1 MEFPDVFDIPF
12 IHICEN
18 SWDISVIFFL
28 RWKDIIQNFHQ
39 KSNLY
44 KFWHCRTSRIT
55 YVWVL
60 SLLFRGHLHLCSRA
74 LVASQIELS
83 KWLLIDN
90 GATVCV
96 RIYAKMIRNKVEVI
110 PKKKHYSSACKWFLI
125 KMSLAKDKVD
135 KKWCAQLELEE
146 FRQVALFKKALQWQ
160 RLSEFIFWIVGIQ
173 LRTKDSF
180 TWRDMTLLLKWS
192 WDI

>member
-28 RWKDIIQNFHQ
+28 RWKDVSFKSFIKNRSYTNFGIAEQVGLHM
-39 KSNLY
+39 Y
-44 KFWHCRTSRIT
+44 EFCRFFLGVIFI
-55 YVWVL
+55 YA
-60 SLLFRGHLHLCSRA
+60 RA

-96 RIYAKMIRNKVEVI
+96 RIYAKMIRNKAKKTLFISMQMI
-110 PKKKHYSSACKWFLI
+110 PY
-125 KMSLAKDKVD
+125 
-135 KKWCAQLELEE
+135 
-146 FRQVALFKKALQWQ
+146 
-160 RLSEFIFWIVGIQ
+160 
-173 LRTKDSF
+173 
-180 TWRDMTLLLKWS
+180 
-192 WDI
+192 